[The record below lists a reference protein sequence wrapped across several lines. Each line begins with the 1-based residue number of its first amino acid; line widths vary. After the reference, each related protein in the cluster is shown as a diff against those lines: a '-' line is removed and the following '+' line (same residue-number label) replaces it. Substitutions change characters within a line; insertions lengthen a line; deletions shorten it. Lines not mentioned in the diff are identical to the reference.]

1 MIFLVRVG
9 VQTLELMS
17 FLVAV
22 GAEEKIVTVLT
33 HPTLFQN
40 LSLAVETFVF
50 FAVLDLRLED
60 DLQLM
65 IGLVSTH
72 ETTEGG

>member
-1 MIFLVRVG
+1 VIFLVRVG
-9 VQTLELMS
+9 VQTLELVS

-22 GAEEKIVTVLT
+22 GAKEKIVTVLA

-40 LSLAVETFVF
+40 LSLAVETLVF
-50 FAVLDLRLED
+50 FAFLDLGLED

-65 IGLVSTH
+65 IGFMSTH